1 MGSMSAAHWLIVLV
15 VVLLVFGPK
24 RLASLGKGM
33 GEGIRSFREG
43 LAGDNDEHRQ
53 AEERTIEKDKAS
65 RDQAPRDQAPY

>member
-1 MGSMSAAHWLIVLV
+1 MGSMSAVHWIIVLV

-43 LAGDNDEHRQ
+43 LGGDADANRPHDDR
-53 AEERTIEKDKAS
+53 AAIDKEKAK
-65 RDQAPRDQAPY
+65 DQAPY

>member
-15 VVLLVFGPK
+15 VVLLVFGPR

-43 LAGDNDEHRQ
+43 LAGDGEDHHRAGNDDR
-53 AEERTIEKDKAS
+53 AIDKDKAS
-65 RDQAPRDQAPY
+65 RDQAPY

>member
-1 MGSMSAAHWLIVLV
+1 MGSMSPIHWLIVLL

-43 LAGDNDEHRQ
+43 IAGEG
-53 AEERTIEKDKAS
+53 ERHPPEDKAIQKEKPQ
-65 RDQAPRDQAPY
+65 DQTPS

>member
-43 LAGDNDEHRQ
+43 LAGDGDDHQ
-53 AEERTIEKDKAS
+53 RTGSDDRAIDKEKAS
-65 RDQAPRDQAPY
+65 RDQAPY

>member
-43 LAGDNDEHRQ
+43 LAGEGDEHNRRP
-53 AEERTIEKDKAS
+53 ADDRAIDKEKAS
-65 RDQAPRDQAPY
+65 RDQAPY

>member
-43 LAGDNDEHRQ
+43 LSGDGDEQQRRPP
-53 AEERTIEKDKAS
+53 EERPADKEKA
-65 RDQAPRDQAPY
+65 RDQAPY

>member
-43 LAGDNDEHRQ
+43 LAGDGEDHNRAGGSDDRAIDKE
-53 AEERTIEKDKAS
+53 KAS
-65 RDQAPRDQAPY
+65 RDQAPY

>member
-43 LAGDNDEHRQ
+43 LSGDGEEHHRAQ
-53 AEERTIEKDKAS
+53 GDDRAIDKDKAS
-65 RDQAPRDQAPY
+65 RDQAPY

>member
-1 MGSMSAAHWLIVLV
+1 MGSMSAVHWIIVLV

-43 LAGDNDEHRQ
+43 LGGDGEAG
-53 AEERTIEKDKAS
+53 RTHDDRSAIDKEKAK
-65 RDQAPRDQAPY
+65 DQAPY

>member
-15 VVLLVFGPK
+15 VVLLVFGPR

-43 LAGDNDEHRQ
+43 LAGEGDEHNRQ
-53 AEERTIEKDKAS
+53 AENRAIDKDKAT
-65 RDQAPRDQAPY
+65 PPNRDQAPY

>member
-1 MGSMSAAHWLIVLV
+1 MGSMSAAHWLIVLI

-43 LAGDNDEHRQ
+43 LAGDGDELHRPGDDR
-53 AEERTIEKDKAS
+53 AIDKDKAN
-65 RDQAPRDQAPY
+65 RDQAPY

>member
-1 MGSMSAAHWLIVLV
+1 MGTMSPLHWLIVLL

-43 LAGDNDEHRQ
+43 ISGEADRHAQDDK
-53 AEERTIEKDKAS
+53 TIQKDKPH
-65 RDQAPRDQAPY
+65 DQTSSQS

>member
-15 VVLLVFGPK
+15 VVLLVFGPR

-43 LAGDNDEHRQ
+43 LAGDGEDPHRRPDQ
-53 AEERTIEKDKAS
+53 SAIDKDKPPAPS
-65 RDQAPRDQAPY
+65 RDQAPY

>member
-1 MGSMSAAHWLIVLV
+1 MSAAHWLIVLV

-43 LAGDNDEHRQ
+43 LAGENDEHPQRPTDD
-53 AEERTIEKDKAS
+53 RNIEKDKAQAS
-65 RDQAPRDQAPY
+65 RDQAPY

>member
-1 MGSMSAAHWLIVLV
+1 MGSMSAVHWIIVLV

-43 LAGDNDEHRQ
+43 LGGDGESGRAHDDRS
-53 AEERTIEKDKAS
+53 AIDKEKAK
-65 RDQAPRDQAPY
+65 DQAPY

>member
-1 MGSMSAAHWLIVLV
+1 MGSMSPIHWLIVLL

-43 LAGDNDEHRQ
+43 ISGDADQKAQDEK
-53 AEERTIEKDKAS
+53 AAIEKDK
-65 RDQAPRDQAPY
+65 PRDQTTSQS

>member
-1 MGSMSAAHWLIVLV
+1 MGSMSALHWLIVLV

-43 LAGDNDEHRQ
+43 LSGDGDREGGDK
-53 AEERTIEKDKAS
+53 AIEKDKTG
-65 RDQAPRDQAPY
+65 QPPPRDQTTPS

>member
-15 VVLLVFGPK
+15 VVLLVFGPR

-43 LAGDNDEHRQ
+43 LAGDGEDQHRSG
-53 AEERTIEKDKAS
+53 EERGIDKDKAS
-65 RDQAPRDQAPY
+65 RDQAPY

>member
-1 MGSMSAAHWLIVLV
+1 MGSMSAAHWVIVLV

-43 LAGDNDEHRQ
+43 LAGDPDEKQRHP
-53 AEERTIEKDKAS
+53 EERAIDKDKAS
-65 RDQAPRDQAPY
+65 HDQAPY